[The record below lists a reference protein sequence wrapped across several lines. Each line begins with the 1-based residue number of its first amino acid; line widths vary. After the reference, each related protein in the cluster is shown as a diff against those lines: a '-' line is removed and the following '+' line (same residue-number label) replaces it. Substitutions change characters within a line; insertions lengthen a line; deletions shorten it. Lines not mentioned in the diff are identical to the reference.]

1 MKYDVLLPRIHI
13 HMNRFSSFFRK
24 PLWRDN
30 RLLLAL
36 WLAVAV
42 AGSLIKGLRGSYNNY
57 LIFKGTF
64 FHALD
69 GLTLFGSYPAEYA
82 DSNHYGPLFSLF
94 IAPFALMTDVVGIT
108 ALMVLCTLA
117 LYFSVRS
124 LPLDD
129 GKKAFVLWFTLN
141 ELFTAVAMQQLNILV
156 AAGIILSFSLIEREH
171 DFWAAFFI
179 VLMTLIKLYGI
190 VGLAFFFFSRHK
202 MRLVLSMLFWGV
214 ALFVAPMAISSPGYV
229 VSQYAA
235 WIADIGSKNGDN
247 LMSLYQNISLLG
259 IVRKVSGGTYSD
271 LWVIIPGLVL
281 FAGPYFRVSAW
292 RSLSFRLSMLASVLL
307 FVVLFSTGSESSSYI
322 IALTGAALWWTITPT
337 GHTPLNNALIIFAFV
352 LTSLSPTDIF
362 PRAIREGYILPYALK
377 ALPCALIWLKLT
389 WEMWRCRYDSGHSP
403 AYLQGFTPVP

>member
-1 MKYDVLLPRIHI
+1 M
-13 HMNRFSSFFRK
+13 
-24 PLWRDN
+24 
-30 RLLLAL
+30 
-36 WLAVAV
+36 
-42 AGSLIKGLRGSYNNY
+42 
-57 LIFKGTF
+57 
-64 FHALD
+64 D

-94 IAPFALMTDVVGIT
+94 IAPFALVPDVVGIT

-156 AAGIILSFSLIEREH
+156 AAGIILSFSLIERER

-179 VLMTLIKLYGI
+179 VLMTLVKLYGI

-202 MRLVLSMLFWGV
+202 MRLVLSVLFWGV

-389 WEMWRCRYDSGHSP
+389 WEMWRCRYESGHSP
-403 AYLQGFTPVP
+403 AYL

>member
-1 MKYDVLLPRIHI
+1 MDRLCNFVG
-13 HMNRFSSFFRK
+13 K

-30 RLLLAL
+30 RLLLTL
-36 WLAVAV
+36 WLGVAV
-42 AGSLIKGLRGSYNNY
+42 VGSLIKGLRGSYNNY

-64 FHALD
+64 FHAIERS
-69 GLTLFGSYPAEYA
+69 TLFGAYPAEYY

-94 IAPFALMTDVVGIT
+94 MAPFAVMPDVVGIT
-108 ALMVLCTLA
+108 ALMAVCTLA
-117 LYFSVRS
+117 LYLSVRS
-124 LPLDD
+124 LPVDD

-156 AAGIILSFSLIEREH
+156 AAGIILSFSLIERER

-179 VLMTLIKLYGI
+179 VLMTLVKLYGI

-202 MRLVLSMLFWGV
+202 GRFVLSMLFWGV
-214 ALFVAPMAISSPGYV
+214 VLFIAPMPISSPGYV
-229 VSQYAA
+229 LSQYSE
-235 WIADIGSKNGDN
+235 WIADIGAKNGDN

-259 IVRKVSGGTYSD
+259 IIRKVSGGTYSD
-271 LWVIIPGLVL
+271 MWVIIPGLVL
-281 FAGPYFRVSAW
+281 FAGPYLRVSAW
-292 RSLSFRLSMLASVLL
+292 RSLRFRLSMLASVLL

-362 PRAIREGYILPYALK
+362 PRAVREGYILPYALK
-377 ALPCALIWLKLT
+377 ALPCAFIWLKLT
-389 WEMWRCRYDSGHSP
+389 WEMWRCRYTEGEIM
-403 AYLQGFTPVP
+403 

>member
-1 MKYDVLLPRIHI
+1 
-13 HMNRFSSFFRK
+13 MNGFCNFIRK
-24 PLWRDN
+24 PLWRDS
-30 RLLLAL
+30 RLLLGL

-42 AGSLIKGLRGSYNNY
+42 AGSLIKSLHGSYNNY

-64 FHALD
+64 YHAIE

-82 DSNHYGPLFSLF
+82 DANHYGPLFSLF
-94 IAPFALMTDVVGIT
+94 IAPFALMPDVAGIT
-108 ALMVLCTLA
+108 ALMVLCSLA
-117 LYFSVRS
+117 LFFSVRS

-156 AAGIILSFSLIEREH
+156 AASIIFSFTLIERER

-179 VLMTLIKLYGI
+179 VFMTLVKLYGI

-202 MRLVLSMLFWGV
+202 GRLVLSLLFWGAV
-214 ALFVAPMAISSPGYV
+214 LFAAPMLISSPGYV

-235 WIADIGSKNGDN
+235 WVADIGAKNGDN
-247 LMSLYQNISLLG
+247 LTSLYQNISLLG
-259 IVRKVSGGTYSD
+259 MVRKISGGTYSD

-281 FAGPYFRVSAW
+281 FAGPYLRLSAW
-292 RSLSFRLSMLASVLL
+292 RSMRFRLSMLASVLL

-322 IALTGAALWWTITPT
+322 IALTGAALWWSITPT

-362 PRAIREGYILPYALK
+362 PRFVRENYILPYALK

-389 WEMWRCRYDSGHSP
+389 WEMWRCRYDYTDDSARTLPQSG
-403 AYLQGFTPVP
+403 L